1 MNFNLPSVLYL
12 YFCIT
17 YHRVYASII
26 LASMI
31 LISLVFYF
39 VGTILGTA
47 YFNPVVED
55 RSFMSSLGG
64 VFMIVLVC

>member
-1 MNFNLPSVLYL
+1 M
-12 YFCIT
+12 
-17 YHRVYASII
+17 YACMI

-39 VGTILGTA
+39 LGTILGTV

-64 VFMIVLVC
+64 VFMIV